1 MPWDKQY
8 NETEVIERAMHAF
21 WARGYT
27 GTSIGDLVEATGI
40 NRASLYAAFDSK
52 RGLFISALRHY
63 DRLHRRAFLAR
74 FSKEHAPKDAII
86 AVFEAAAAATRNDE
100 KPPGCL
106 LVNTAIE
113 LSPYDAEIAGLIQSS
128 FDEVEGFFGDMIES
142 ALRDQTISR
151 PISPGATAKALLGL
165 FLGLRVLARSNA
177 DHTTKQAI
185 IAQAKEML
193 D

>member
-63 DRLHRRAFLAR
+63 DRLHRSAFLAD

-113 LSPYDAEIAGLIQSS
+113 LSPYDAEISGLIQSS
-128 FDEVEGFFGDMIES
+128 FDEVERFFGDMIES